1 MLAIVLGGIAA
12 GTLIGAVGGFLVEY
26 GIYADLAATE
36 EDPYLLQPL
45 ILDAATWALVSAGA
59 ACVGAWQRIR

>member
-1 MLAIVLGGIAA
+1 M
-12 GTLIGAVGGFLVEY
+12 
-26 GIYADLAATE
+26 YADLAATE
-36 EDPYLLQPL
+36 EGGYLLQPL